1 MIKGV
6 VEFKGLAVFV
16 CKIKNGKSTE
26 IIIVKVSTKQKKKN
40 EIIGKFTTRVPSSS
54 TIPVLKF

>member
-6 VEFKGLAVFV
+6 VEFQGVAVFV

-26 IIIVKVSTKQKKKN
+26 IIIVKVSTKQKKENKN
-40 EIIGKFTTRVPSSS
+40 YREIHNTCAFQ
-54 TIPVLKF
+54 